1 MFLWGMS
8 LNLINNNKENSV
20 KFCLFLSLLVSS
32 LVFAGKAPLPTVD
45 NVDLERYLGTWYEI
59 SSFPQ
64 KFQKGCTATEA
75 TYSLRRDGDIKVS
88 NSCRLITPD
97 GKLKKSIGRAW
108 ITNKNTNAK
117 LKVQFFLKRFRIP
130 FFSGNY
136 WILDLD
142 KNYES
147 VLIGDP
153 TRQYLWILSRRPIL
167 NQDRYDELVERAKE
181 LNFDTSKLV
190 KTIH

>member
-1 MFLWGMS
+1 MKICLLLS
-8 LNLINNNKENSV
+8 
-20 KFCLFLSLLVSS
+20 LFLSSFA
-32 LVFAGKAPLPTVD
+32 FAGKAILPTVE
-45 NVDLERYLGTWYEI
+45 NVDLHRYLGTWYEI

-64 KFQKGCTATEA
+64 KFQRGCTATSAEY
-75 TYSLRRDGDIKVS
+75 TLRRDGDIKVL
-88 NSCRLITPD
+88 NSCRLNNPD
-97 GKLKKSIGRAW
+97 GKLKQAIGRAW
-108 ITNKNTNAK
+108 VTNKTTNAK
-117 LKVQFFLKRFRIP
+117 LKVQFFLRRFKLP

-147 VLIGDP
+147 VLVGDP
-153 TRQYLWILSRRPIL
+153 SRKYLWILSRRPVL
-167 NQDRYDELVERAKE
+167 NQDRYDELVEKAKA